1 MFITEDTNVKQ
12 TKVTTTYNQDL
23 IKKYLQKILK
33 RPNGKAWVLDIE
45 IQQ

>member
-23 IKKYLQKILK
+23 IKNHLQKILK
-33 RPNGKAWVLDIE
+33 MPGSEAWVC
-45 IQQ
+45 